1 MLIFVVVVGLIY
13 LHALSAGVVIS
24 LVNFRRIS
32 RVLGASTGIPLY
44 RLGRFN
50 LIMCQPRLDGMTNN
64 NF

>member
-1 MLIFVVVVGLIY
+1 MLVFVVVGGLIY

-44 RLGRFN
+44 RLG
-50 LIMCQPRLDGMTNN
+50 
-64 NF
+64 